1 MLTNCMNRIAK
12 FFYLALL
19 LLALTWVS
27 TTGRSQTN
35 PPVSTISASPPSHTP
50 PPDQSDSER
59 IKQRWI
65 LSTLIVVLLGIG
77 AAYRARKPQNAAAM

>member
-1 MLTNCMNRIAK
+1 MLTNCMNRIATL
-12 FFYLALL
+12 FCLALM

-35 PPVSTISASPPSHTP
+35 PPVSTISASPPSHAP
-50 PPDQSDSER
+50 LPDQSNAER

-77 AAYRARKPQNAAAM
+77 AAYHVRKPQNAAAK

>member
-1 MLTNCMNRIAK
+1 MPTNCMNRIAK
-12 FFYLALL
+12 LFCLALM

-35 PPVSTISASPPSHTP
+35 PPVPTMSASPSP
-50 PPDQSDSER
+50 PAALSDQSNAER

-65 LSTLIVVLLGIG
+65 LSTLIVVLVGIG
-77 AAYRARKPQNAAAM
+77 AAYRVRKSQNAAGR